1 MSEPRKTVLLVDD
14 EPRVL
19 SGLRRRLMTDFDL
32 ITAERGREALEI
44 VKHDPSIAVVVAD
57 MQMPEMNGIEL
68 LKQLKELRP
77 EIRRLMLTGN
87 SDQETAVAAINEGE
101 VLRFMRKPCDA
112 DELKSAIHQA
122 LDDYAFIVDTNEPK
136 EDKPQA
142 SAGDKARDAFLSVMN
157 EELKTPLNH
166 IIGFSQLLE
175 TATDAADAPDNLR
188 HIRDSGQRMLVL
200 IDRMLEFARL
210 ASEEPDTE
218 GAHLT
223 DLVAIAN
230 DEVGRARR
238 GAQQKRVTISV
249 EAHRRRAHALAKESE
264 VRLAL
269 RELINNAVKF
279 NSVDG
284 HVSVIVRTEPKAVMV
299 LVADTGCGV
308 SEQIAKGAG
317 EPFFVGDDGLTRR
330 HDGVGLGLALVATVA
345 KLNRARFL
353 IQSRNSGGAAAVL
366 SFRRPVS
373 QTNEADEDVQRVSG
387 AA

>member
-1 MSEPRKTVLLVDD
+1 MSEPRNTVLLVDD

-19 SGLRRRLMTDFDL
+19 SGLRRRLMTDFD
-32 ITAERGREALEI
+32 IVTAERGREALEM
-44 VKHDPSIAVVVAD
+44 VANDPSIAVVVAD
-57 MQMPEMNGIEL
+57 MQMPEMNGVEL
-68 LKQLKELRP
+68 LKQLKETRP

-112 DELKSAIHQA
+112 DELKAAIRQA
-122 LDDYAFIVDTNEPK
+122 LDDYAFITAADAK
-136 EDKPQA
+136 EDKPQP

-175 TATDAADAPDNLR
+175 ASADAADAPENLR

-200 IDRMLEFARL
+200 VDRMLEFARL
-210 ASEEPDTE
+210 SSEEPDTE
-218 GAHLT
+218 GTHLA

-238 GAQQKRVTISV
+238 AAQKKRITISV
-249 EAHRRRAHALAKESE
+249 EAHRRRAPALAKESE

-308 SEQIAKGAG
+308 SKSIADGAG

-353 IQSRNSGGAAAVL
+353 IQSRESGGAAAVL
-366 SFRRPVS
+366 SFRRPAA
-373 QTNEADEDVQRVSG
+373 QADEAD
-387 AA
+387 AARRASA